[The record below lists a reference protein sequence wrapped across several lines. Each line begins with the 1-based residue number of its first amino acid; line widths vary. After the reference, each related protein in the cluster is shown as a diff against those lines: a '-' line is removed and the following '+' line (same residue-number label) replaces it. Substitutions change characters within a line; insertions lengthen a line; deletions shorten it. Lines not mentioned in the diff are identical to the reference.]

1 MYDFL
6 EGQVAGRSPTRLVL
20 DVGGVGYEVLV
31 PPGAAFP
38 AKERLR
44 VWTHLVVRE
53 DSHTLYG
60 FPDEA
65 TRDLFRALLGVT
77 GVGPKVALAVLSGLP
92 ANELVAAV
100 VAGDSKP
107 LVRVKGIGQKTADQ
121 ILLDLRGKAAR
132 LAPAGATPVKSTS
145 NDDALEDAITALIS
159 IGYSEKDARK
169 QIERAA
175 KSVPVTDLERLVRA
189 ALQGP

>member
-31 PPGAAFP
+31 PPGMPFP
-38 AKERLR
+38 ARERLR
-44 VWTHLVVRE
+44 LWTHLAVRE

-60 FPDEA
+60 FPDES

-92 ANELVAAV
+92 AAELVAAI

-107 LVRVKGIGQKTADQ
+107 LVRVKGIGQRTADQ

-132 LAPAGATPVKSTS
+132 LAPAGAAPAKPAATEV
-145 NDDALEDAITALIS
+145 ALEDAVTALIS

-169 QIERAA
+169 QVERAA
-175 KSVPVTDLERLVRA
+175 KSVPASDLERLVRT
-189 ALQGP
+189 ALQGS

>member
-20 DVGGVGYEVLV
+20 DVGGVGFEVLV
-31 PPGAAFP
+31 PPGMPFP
-38 AKERLR
+38 ARERLR
-44 VWTHLVVRE
+44 IWTHLVVRD

-60 FPDEA
+60 FPDES
-65 TRDLFRALLGVT
+65 TRDLFRALIGVT
-77 GVGPKVALAVLSGLP
+77 GVGPKVAFAVLSGLP
-92 ANELVAAV
+92 ANELVAAI

-107 LVRVKGIGQKTADQ
+107 LVRVKGIGQRTADQ

-132 LAPAGATPVKSTS
+132 LAPAGTASAKPSS
-145 NDDALEDAITALIS
+145 SAEALEDGVTALIS

-175 KSVPVTDLERLVRA
+175 KSVPVTDLERLVRT
-189 ALQGP
+189 ALQGS

>member
-20 DVGGVGYEVLV
+20 DVGGVGYELLV
-31 PPGAAFP
+31 PPGASFP
-38 AKERLR
+38 ARERLR
-44 VWTHLVVRE
+44 VWTHLVVRD
-53 DSHTLYG
+53 DSHTLFG
-60 FPDEA
+60 FPDES
-65 TRDLFRALLGVT
+65 TRDLFRALLGVR
-77 GVGPKVALAVLSGLP
+77 GVGPKIALAVLSGMQ
-92 ANELVAAV
+92 ANDLVAAII
-100 VAGDSKP
+100 AGDPKP
-107 LVRVKGIGQKTADQ
+107 IVRVKGVGQRIADQ

-132 LAPAGATPVKSTS
+132 LAPAGSAPARPTT
-145 NDDALEDAITALIS
+145 DEDALEDAVTALIS

>member
-31 PPGAAFP
+31 PPGMAFP
-38 AKERLR
+38 ARERLR
-44 VWTHLVVRE
+44 VWTHLAVRE

-92 ANELVAAV
+92 AAELVAAL

-107 LVRVKGIGQKTADQ
+107 LVRVKGIGQRTADQ

-132 LAPAGATPVKSTS
+132 LAPAGAAPAKPASTEV
-145 NDDALEDAITALIS
+145 ALEDAITALIS

-169 QIERAA
+169 QVERAA
-175 KSVPVTDLERLVRA
+175 KSVPATDLERLVRT
-189 ALQGP
+189 ALQGS

>member
-31 PPGAAFP
+31 PPGMAFP
-38 AKERLR
+38 TRERLR
-44 VWTHLVVRE
+44 VWTHLAVRE

-92 ANELVAAV
+92 AAELVAAL

-107 LVRVKGIGQKTADQ
+107 LVRVKGIGQRTADQ

-132 LAPAGATPVKSTS
+132 LAPAGAAPAKPASTEV
-145 NDDALEDAITALIS
+145 ALEDAITALIS

-169 QIERAA
+169 QVERAA
-175 KSVPVTDLERLVRA
+175 KSVPATDLERLVRT
-189 ALQGP
+189 ALQGS

>member
-1 MYDFL
+1 VYDFL
-6 EGQVAGRSPTRLVL
+6 EGQVAGRSPTRFVL
-20 DVGGVGYEVLV
+20 DVAGVGYEVLV

-38 AKERLR
+38 SKERLR

-60 FPDEA
+60 FPDEG

-92 ANELVAAV
+92 ASELVAAV

-132 LAPAGATPVKSTS
+132 LAPSGSAPARPTT
-145 NDDALEDAITALIS
+145 NADALEDAVTALIS

-175 KSVPVTDLERLVRA
+175 KTVPVTDLERLVRA

>member
-1 MYDFL
+1 VYDFL

-31 PPGAAFP
+31 PPGMEFP
-38 AKERLR
+38 ARERLR
-44 VWTHLVVRE
+44 VWTHLAVRE

-92 ANELVAAV
+92 AAELVAAL

-107 LVRVKGIGQKTADQ
+107 LVRVKGIGQRTADQ

-132 LAPAGATPVKSTS
+132 LAPAGAAPAKPASTEV
-145 NDDALEDAITALIS
+145 ALEDAITALIS

-169 QIERAA
+169 QVERAA
-175 KSVPVTDLERLVRA
+175 KSVPATDLERLVRT
-189 ALQGP
+189 ALQGS